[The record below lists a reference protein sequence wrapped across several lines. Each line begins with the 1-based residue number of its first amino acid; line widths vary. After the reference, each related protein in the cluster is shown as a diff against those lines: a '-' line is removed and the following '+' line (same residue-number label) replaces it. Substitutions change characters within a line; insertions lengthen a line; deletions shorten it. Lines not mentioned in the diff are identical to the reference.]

1 MTVPVRLQA
10 GDLWGGMAAA
20 VVALPAAIG
29 FGVAVYE
36 PLGQSFNAQGVMAGM
51 VGATLLGV
59 LAARFGGCQR
69 LISSPCAPAA
79 AVLSAFAIQFT
90 QHGMPA
96 DQVLLSLLLIGAISG
111 ALQILFGLSR
121 LGELIKFMPYPVV
134 SGYLSGVGLIII
146 ASQMPKWLGVTGN
159 RGFWF
164 ALTSPEQWRA
174 PSLIVGAVAMLLMWL
189 GPRLT
194 LRVPAVVI
202 AMMGGSLTYAV
213 LGVWD
218 ESLRSLQG
226 NTLIVGPLGG
236 LSDSGGAS
244 DALGG
249 LSNLLSSLLMPW
261 QAVAGAHLPSLG
273 NLLYPALTLA
283 VLLSIDTLKTCV
295 VLDTLTRSRHD
306 SNRELIGQGIGNL
319 MSALCSGM
327 PGAGTMGATLVNISS
342 GARTSASGM
351 IEGAVVLLA
360 YLLLAPLLAWIPL
373 AALAAILI
381 VVGLRMIDRHSLSL
395 ARSRDTQLDF
405 AVVITVAVVAQ
416 VFSLIIATGTGLLLA
431 VLLFLRKQIGSQVV
445 RRATFGHQVFS
456 RCERLEHERALL
468 EDKGRQTA
476 ILELQGPLFFGTA
489 NQLYRGAEPYLTGY
503 RYLILD
509 LRWVQSVDL
518 SAVHALEQLRDRLA
532 ESGHELILSDLPA
545 ELPSG
550 DNLRQYFDHT
560 GILQERTHIR
570 VFNELDDALEWIEE
584 QWLNEAGL
592 RPRAGQRLTL
602 RDFDIFRYRKD
613 DTLADLEACM
623 QRHSLAPGE
632 RLFTTGDRSDELYF
646 ILQGE
651 IRLEV
656 PLADGRAHHIAS
668 HHQGDFI
675 GELGFLD
682 GRARADSATAVTEV
696 ELLSLS
702 RFRFDQLAENH
713 RRLGV
718 TLITEIARVLASRL
732 RQTSK
737 ELRVLESS

>member
-1 MTVPVRLQA
+1 
-10 GDLWGGMAAA
+10 
-20 VVALPAAIG
+20 
-29 FGVAVYE
+29 
-36 PLGQSFNAQGVMAGM
+36 
-51 VGATLLGV
+51 
-59 LAARFGGCQR
+59 
-69 LISSPCAPAA
+69 
-79 AVLSAFAIQFT
+79 
-90 QHGMPA
+90 
-96 DQVLLSLLLIGAISG
+96 
-111 ALQILFGLSR
+111 
-121 LGELIKFMPYPVV
+121 
-134 SGYLSGVGLIII
+134 
-146 ASQMPKWLGVTGN
+146 
-159 RGFWF
+159 
-164 ALTSPEQWRA
+164 
-174 PSLIVGAVAMLLMWL
+174 
-189 GPRLT
+189 
-194 LRVPAVVI
+194 
-202 AMMGGSLTYAV
+202 
-213 LGVWD
+213 
-218 ESLRSLQG
+218 
-226 NTLIVGPLGG
+226 
-236 LSDSGGAS
+236 
-244 DALGG
+244 
-249 LSNLLSSLLMPW
+249 
-261 QAVAGAHLPSLG
+261 
-273 NLLYPALTLA
+273 
-283 VLLSIDTLKTCV
+283 
-295 VLDTLTRSRHD
+295 
-306 SNRELIGQGIGNL
+306 
-319 MSALCSGM
+319 
-327 PGAGTMGATLVNISS
+327 
-342 GARTSASGM
+342 
-351 IEGAVVLLA
+351 
-360 YLLLAPLLAWIPL
+360 
-373 AALAAILI
+373 
-381 VVGLRMIDRHSLSL
+381 MIDRHSLSL